1 MFCKHNSVDSS
12 VRASSVAARSI
23 VDVLS
28 SPNTMNN
35 FYLEKFSHGCLKQ
48 SLAGRNGQ
56 RLLHIAGV
64 CVVLG
69 LQIGAVFAQ
78 APAASAGQ
86 QQRISVSAM
95 RVEGN
100 TLLPERVLSG
110 LTAGVAG
117 TDRSVSELNQ
127 IAARIQNAYRDAGY
141 GGVVAYIP
149 EQEIN
154 AGNVVV
160 RVVEGKL
167 SSVRVA
173 GNVHFDTANI
183 RAGLPN
189 LREGITPV
197 VRSIDRDIQLTND
210 NPGKRVKVTLTAGA
224 RPGEIDADVGVT
236 DTKPLQFLLG
246 YNNTGTETTGKDRVS
261 VGLQHSNLFDRDH
274 VGTVQYQTSPQKP
287 DQVHIFS
294 AGYRVPLY
302 SQAASLDAFFAHSSV
317 SSGTTFTPA
326 GPLSF
331 AGKGTVV
338 GFRANRNLDR
348 IGEYD
353 HHATLGLDWRD
364 YDNHCS
370 IGVFG
375 SAACGS
381 AGVSVTTAPVSVAY
395 TGQKQGPGAS
405 WGIYASLSAN
415 SGGSSQT
422 TFDAARPGS
431 KRHYVISRLSGF
443 GEMAL
448 AAGFA
453 VHGRLDVQYS
463 PHALIS
469 GEKLGLGGAS
479 SVRGYTERELAGDYG
494 FAARIEA
501 LAPPM
506 EVTDGFR
513 FRPYVFVDHGR
524 ISNHKDMPCRNLT
537 ETSCKLTGAGIGT
550 RLSIVKNTSATLEI
564 ARAFEHGVS
573 TSSGDVRGHI
583 AVNFVY

>member
-1 MFCKHNSVDSS
+1 MK
-12 VRASSVAARSI
+12 
-23 VDVLS
+23 
-28 SPNTMNN
+28 N
-35 FYLEKFSHGCLKQ
+35 FYSEKFSHVCLKQ

-56 RLLHIAGV
+56 RLLPIAGV

-86 QQRISVSAM
+86 QQRINVSAV

-127 IAARIQNAYRDAGY
+127 IAARVQNAYRDAGY

-167 SSVRVA
+167 ANVRVA

-197 VRSIDRDIQLTND
+197 VRSVDRDIQLTND

-294 AGYRVPLY
+294 AGYDIR
-302 SQAASLDAFFAHSSV
+302 
-317 SSGTTFTPA
+317 T
-326 GPLSF
+326 
-331 AGKGTVV
+331 
-338 GFRANRNLDR
+338 R
-348 IGEYD
+348 
-353 HHATLGLDWRD
+353 
-364 YDNHCS
+364 
-370 IGVFG
+370 
-375 SAACGS
+375 
-381 AGVSVTTAPVSVAY
+381 
-395 TGQKQGPGAS
+395 
-405 WGIYASLSAN
+405 
-415 SGGSSQT
+415 
-422 TFDAARPGS
+422 
-431 KRHYVISRLSGF
+431 
-443 GEMAL
+443 
-448 AAGFA
+448 
-453 VHGRLDVQYS
+453 
-463 PHALIS
+463 
-469 GEKLGLGGAS
+469 
-479 SVRGYTERELAGDYG
+479 RGYEATIDELAD
-494 FAARIEA
+494 
-501 LAPPM
+501 
-506 EVTDGFR
+506 EVLMHRKYSDFTVKRRKHYFR
-513 FRPYVFVDHGR
+513 YRRFENSSR
-524 ISNHKDMPCRNLT
+524 
-537 ETSCKLTGAGIGT
+537 GA
-550 RLSIVKNTSATLEI
+550 
-564 ARAFEHGVS
+564 
-573 TSSGDVRGHI
+573 
-583 AVNFVY
+583 